1 MDMIEIVLIV
11 VAAFWLGNRWATNFH
26 QKIFRE
32 ILRELGVTE
41 RQLKDLM
48 LRQQQQLASL
58 TPQEHAADLDVVEVR
73 LEQMG
78 DVIYAYR
85 KSDNQFLA
93 QGLDADALI
102 ATLKLNL
109 CAPCKVVVDVDDG
122 ADLLRKNNT

>member
-1 MDMIEIVLIV
+1 MDMIETVLIV

-41 RQLKDLM
+41 QQLKDLM
-48 LRQQQQLASL
+48 LRQQQQLNRL
-58 TPQEHAADLDVVEVR
+58 TPEEHAADLTVVEVR

-109 CAPCKVVVDVDDG
+109 CAPCRIVVDTDDG
-122 ADLLRKNNT
+122 ADLLQKNNS

>member
-1 MDMIEIVLIV
+1 MTMIETVLIV

-41 RQLKDLM
+41 QQLKDLM
-48 LRQQQQLASL
+48 LRQQQQLNRL
-58 TPQEHAADLDVVEVR
+58 TPEEHAADLTVVEVR

-109 CAPCKVVVDVDDG
+109 CAPCRVVVDTDDG
-122 ADLLRKNNT
+122 ADLLQKNNT

>member
-1 MDMIEIVLIV
+1 MDMIETVLIV
-11 VAAFWLGNRWATNFH
+11 VVAFWLGNRWATNFH

-32 ILRELGVTE
+32 ILKELGVTE
-41 RQLKDLM
+41 RQLKDLL
-48 LRQQQQLASL
+48 LRQQQQLTSL
-58 TPQEHAADLDVVEVR
+58 TPQEHAADHDVVEVR
-73 LEQMG
+73 LEQVG

-85 KSDNQFLA
+85 KSDDQFLA

>member
-1 MDMIEIVLIV
+1 MDMIETVLIV
-11 VAAFWLGNRWATNFH
+11 VVAFWLGYQASTRFH
-26 QKIFRE
+26 RNIFQE
-32 ILRELGVTE
+32 ILRELGITE

-58 TPQEHAADLDVVEVR
+58 TPQEHAADHDVVEVR
-73 LEQMG
+73 LEQVG

-85 KSDNQFLA
+85 KSDDQFLA

>member
-1 MDMIEIVLIV
+1 MAMIETVLIV
-11 VAAFWLGNRWATNFH
+11 VVAFWLGNRWATNFH

-32 ILRELGVTE
+32 ILKELGVTE
-41 RQLKDLM
+41 RQLKDLL
-48 LRQQQQLASL
+48 LRQQQQLTSL
-58 TPQEHAADLDVVEVR
+58 TPQEHAADHDVVEVR
-73 LEQMG
+73 LEQVG

-85 KSDNQFLA
+85 KSDDQFLA

-122 ADLLRKNNT
+122 ADLLRKNNS

>member
-1 MDMIEIVLIV
+1 MDMIETVLIV
-11 VAAFWLGNRWATNFH
+11 VVAFWLGNLWAARFH
-26 QKIFRE
+26 RNIFRE
-32 ILRELGVTE
+32 ILKELGVTE
-41 RQLKDLM
+41 RQLTDLM
-48 LRQQQQLASL
+48 LRQQQQLAGL

-122 ADLLRKNNT
+122 ADLLRKNNS

>member
-1 MDMIEIVLIV
+1 MGMIETVLIV
-11 VAAFWLGNRWATNFH
+11 VAAFWLGNRWATAFH

-32 ILRELGVTE
+32 ILKELGVTE

-122 ADLLRKNNT
+122 ADLLQKNNS

>member
-11 VAAFWLGNRWATNFH
+11 VVAFWLGNRWATNFH

-32 ILRELGVTE
+32 ILKELGVTE

-48 LRQQQQLASL
+48 LRQQQQLANL
-58 TPQEHAADLDVVEVR
+58 TPQEPTADLDVVEVR

>member
-1 MDMIEIVLIV
+1 MAMIETVLIV

-32 ILRELGVTE
+32 ILKELGVTE

>member
-1 MDMIEIVLIV
+1 MTMIETVLIV

-41 RQLKDLM
+41 QQLKDLM
-48 LRQQQQLASL
+48 LRQQRQLASL
-58 TPQEHAADLDVVEVR
+58 TPEEHAADLTVVEVR

-109 CAPCKVVVDVDDG
+109 CAPCRVVVDTDDG
-122 ADLLRKNNT
+122 ADLLQKNNS